1 MRPTPFLKLA
11 TTILAASAVIA
22 TACSEQDPT
31 APERMSPKN
40 LRPSSTV
47 ITTTTEWDFVQL
59 AGGEGD
65 QGNSTTFTMP
75 GAGSVV
81 ASATATDP
89 GKARVYS
96 KGFLEPVGSDERGL
110 GLCRDFGD
118 AGICLSDKDQEIGE
132 DFGGDGVFP
141 SLFLDFTGLTAGSV
155 VTSVTLSSVQTSEG
169 YSVSWSTDGSSYT
182 LLQSDVGPGPG
193 AIVSIPVPETAKFLR
208 FDVGPGGL
216 GNNYL
221 VQSATVVSTTTTG
234 KTFTIG
240 PSSMEGAI
248 LISNGDWVN
257 GGYSFKFKSNT
268 HLATNF
274 SVHATVSLTG
284 PCIGGGPTTDTFT
297 FPLNDATYAVPA
309 GNTSWLPT
317 GDANNVLSW
326 QGSVVASGIC
336 GGIGKLDARKGAVF
350 TATVSQDP
358 PSGSLVDF
366 RFKYRDPKAK
376 GKPNTNCLDT
386 SDPNRAKA
394 DVCGASWS
402 QTVLDP

>member
-1 MRPTPFLKLA
+1 MRPTPFLRLA
-11 TTILAASAVIA
+11 TMIVFASAVVA

-31 APERMSPKN
+31 APARMSTKN
-40 LRPSSTV
+40 LRPSSVV
-47 ITTTTEWDFVQL
+47 ITTTTDWDFVQL
-59 AGGEGD
+59 AGGD
-65 QGNSTTFTMP
+65 GNLGSPTTFTIA

-81 ASATATDP
+81 ASATATP
-89 GKARVYS
+89 EGANVWS
-96 KGFLEPVGSDERGL
+96 KGFGAPPGTEERGL
-110 GLCRDFGD
+110 GLCRNLGGGGACEGKDFEIGDDFGD
-118 AGICLSDKDQEIGE
+118 GI
-132 DFGGDGVFP
+132 FP
-141 SLFLDFTGLTAGSV
+141 SIILDFTGLTAGSV
-155 VTSVTLSSVQTSEG
+155 VTSVTLSSVQEDEG
-169 YSVSWSTDGSSYT
+169 YTVFWSTDGTTYALMESG
-182 LLQSDVGPGPG
+182 VGSG
-193 AIVSIPVPETAKFLR
+193 AAVFSIPVPAAAKFLR
-208 FDVGPGGL
+208 FDVGPGGE

-221 VQSATVVSTTTTG
+221 VQSATVVTTTTTNNG

-284 PCIGGGPTTDTFT
+284 PCIGGGPATDTFT

-309 GNTSWLPT
+309 GNTNWLPT
-317 GDANNVLSW
+317 GDANSVLSW
-326 QGSVVASGIC
+326 QGSVIASGVC
-336 GGIGKLDARKGAVF
+336 GGVGKLDARKGALF

>member
-1 MRPTPFLKLA
+1 MRHATFLKFA
-11 TTILAASAVIA
+11 TTILAASAVLA

-31 APERMSPKN
+31 APGRLSPKN
-40 LRPSSTV
+40 LHPSATV
-47 ITTTTEWDFVQL
+47 VTTTTNWDFVAL
-59 AGGEGD
+59 SSGEGD
-65 QGNSTTFTMP
+65 QGNSTTFTIA

-81 ASATATDP
+81 ASATPTDP

-96 KGFLEPVGSDERGL
+96 KGFADPVGSDERGL

-132 DFGGDGVFP
+132 DFGGDGIFP

-169 YSVSWSTDGSSYT
+169 YSVSWSTDGSAYT
-182 LLQSDVGPGPG
+182 LLASNVGIGQT
-193 AIVSIPVPETAKFLR
+193 VFSLPVPAATKFLR
-208 FDVGPGGL
+208 FDVGPGGA

-221 VQSATVVSTTTTG
+221 VQSATVVTTTNVG

-257 GGYSFKFKSNT
+257 GGYSFKFVSGS

-274 SVHATVSLTG
+274 SVHAFVTLTG
-284 PCIGGGPTTDTFT
+284 PCIGGGPASDTFT
-297 FPLNDATYAVPA
+297 FPLNDAVYPVPA
-309 GNTSWLPT
+309 NNTNWLPT
-317 GDANNVLSW
+317 GDANSVLSW
-326 QGSVVASGIC
+326 QGSVIASGVC
-336 GGIGKLDARKGAVF
+336 GGIGKLDARHGAVF

-402 QTVLDP
+402 QTVRDP